1 VPPLQLP
8 KPERAPT
15 IDSILGSE
23 AVRLFVARASHIR
36 PGLCGNQD
44 ATDEFM
50 SVLAGTLRVQDF
62 YDPSNIERYL
72 LAAATNPSE

>member
-1 VPPLQLP
+1 MPMFEMTCQFASFDPPPAQEQEVLSALY
-8 KPERAPT
+8 
-15 IDSILGSE
+15 
-23 AVRLFVARASHIR
+23 
-36 PGLCGNQD
+36 GNRD